1 MDMKS
6 ITIVVNPAKPLTKK
20 LLPQLIQWLEQ
31 RKLDVFVVKEKEL
44 DFIDESLLITP
55 ELLTEKSDFVIAM
68 GGDGTLLR
76 AARYIREKEI
86 PLIGINLGS
95 LGFLTEIV
103 VDELYPTLEKI
114 LEGNY
119 NIEKRTVLKATLT
132 KSQTFFALNDIVLHM
147 GKSGRILGI
156 EIAVDGKPLT
166 QFSSDGLIAST
177 PTGSTAYSLAAGGP
191 ILQPGVEALVL
202 TPICPHTL
210 GLRPMVFP
218 PRETLSIK
226 LIKGEGI
233 FVSDGQ
239 IAIDAKEGFQFTIT
253 RADYKIKLVKATR
266 KDFYTILRKKLN
278 WGGL

>member
-1 MDMKS
+1 MKT

-20 LLPQLIQWLEQ
+20 LLPRLIRWLQEK
-31 RKLDVFVVKEKEL
+31 KLDVSVIREKEL
-44 DFIDESLLITP
+44 DFIDESLLIQP
-55 ELLTEKSDFVIAM
+55 ELLTKKTDFVIAM

-76 AARYIREKEI
+76 AARYIRDNEI

-119 NIEKRTVLKATLT
+119 RIEKRTVLKAILT
-132 KSQTFFALNDIVLHM
+132 DSRTFFALNDIVVHM

-156 EIAVDGKPLT
+156 EISVDGKPLA

-218 PRETLSIK
+218 PHDTLSIK
-226 LIKGEGI
+226 LIRGGGI

-239 IAIDAKEGFQFTIT
+239 TAIDAKEGFQFTIT
-253 RADYKIKLVKATR
+253 RADYKIHLVKATE